1 MDMDR
6 AAPDPLQ
13 VIRARIDAIDEAM
26 HRLLIDRSAV
36 IAELIQVKGTQRSGS
51 AFRPE
56 REAEM
61 MRRIAARH
69 EGILPLA
76 TVEHI
81 WREIISTFTALQAP
95 YSVVTAPSADA
106 AALRDCV
113 RFYFGFS
120 VPVEQ
125 AESCGAAIERVAEA
139 GSALA
144 VIDAASA
151 ERWWRPLES
160 EAAPKILAKLP
171 FIEAPGH
178 PVPLPAYVVGP
189 PVENPRLPDIRVLAL
204 SDRPGI
210 SAAIAELGG
219 HVAAR
224 HCDDIVVE
232 LPIAVTDEDLARE
245 SGAKTD
251 DLRYLGGFAQPI
263 RILAT
268 VPT

>member
-1 MDMDR
+1 MDR
-6 AAPDPLQ
+6 AAADPLQ

-36 IAELIQVKGTQRSGS
+36 IAELIRVKGTVRSGS
-51 AFRPE
+51 AFRPD

-69 EGILPLA
+69 EGMLPLA

-95 YSVVTAPSADA
+95 YVVVTAPATDPL
-106 AALRDCV
+106 ALRDTV

-120 VPVEQ
+120 VPVEE
-125 AESCGAAIERVAEA
+125 AGSGAAAIARAAEA

-144 VIDAASA
+144 VVDAASG
-151 ERWWRPLES
+151 ERWWSGIDPSRT
-160 EAAPKILAKLP
+160 PKILAKLP
-171 FIEAPGH
+171 FIQSASH
-178 PVPLPAYVVGP
+178 PAPLPAYVVGP
-189 PVENPRLPDIRVLAL
+189 PADNATPPDIRVLAL
-204 SDRPGI
+204 RDAPGVA
-210 SAAIAELGG
+210 AAIAELGG

-224 HCDDIVVE
+224 SGGEIVVE
-232 LPIAVTDEDLARE
+232 LPIAATDEDLARE
-245 SGAKTD
+245 SGAPPA

-263 RILAT
+263 RI
-268 VPT
+268 VPRVTT